1 MQNKEIKINM
11 LVLFD
16 EYWNGNTTNVLFV
29 EHGEQSGNNRI
40 DKLHALKIFG
50 KDEPQEEYQSIKTL
64 GIGILR
70 KSFEDKTFRFNAQI
84 DFYMGLHDFID
95 IYEIPPPN
103 PTYQIIA
110 RGTTSGLEFTLAYV
124 LESRID
130 YSHEQF

>member
-1 MQNKEIKINM
+1 MQNKKIEISM
-11 LVLFD
+11 LVMFN
-16 EYWNGNTTNVLFV
+16 EYWKGNTIDVLFI
-29 EHGEQSGNNRI
+29 EKGEQAGDNRL
-40 DKLHALKIFG
+40 DKLHALKIYG
-50 KDEPQEEYQSIKTL
+50 IDDPKEEYQSIKTF

-70 KSFEDKTFRFNAQI
+70 RSFEDKTYRFNSQI
-84 DFYMGLHDFID
+84 DFYMGLHDFND

-124 LESRID
+124 LESHID